1 MENLQN
7 KFPNLSNLEIYIP
20 RPKPGNEINLL
31 ITENKQSKI
40 NKFILS
46 AGLYQNIKFYCTN
59 FENLIEIKITLYDI
73 IKNIENSFPLF
84 NKDNNI
90 IFKSLKILELKNKS
104 ENKIHI
110 SIIEAVFKNMD
121 KMPNLKEFVL
131 FCKILDNIKK
141 DFYDE
146 FLKKILRKKLK
157 RIYLAIRCS
166 IDEIYTKEEI
176 YDKKELE
183 SLYKELNINNYHN
196 LNDVYIKKFN
206 NNTV

>member
-1 MENLQN
+1 MENLELISIWDIDDDIQKKVMEKIINLKNLKKIKFEYGKIDVNELSENNGVNPNVKKLEIHWSKYNDELIMENLQN

-59 FENLIEIKITLYDI
+59 FENLIEIKITLSDI

-110 SIIEAVFKNMD
+110 SIIEAV
-121 KMPNLKEFVL
+121 LWT
-131 FCKILDNIKK
+131 
-141 DFYDE
+141 
-146 FLKKILRKKLK
+146 K
-157 RIYLAIRCS
+157 RQI
-166 IDEIYTKEEI
+166 
-176 YDKKELE
+176 
-183 SLYKELNINNYHN
+183 
-196 LNDVYIKKFN
+196 
-206 NNTV
+206 